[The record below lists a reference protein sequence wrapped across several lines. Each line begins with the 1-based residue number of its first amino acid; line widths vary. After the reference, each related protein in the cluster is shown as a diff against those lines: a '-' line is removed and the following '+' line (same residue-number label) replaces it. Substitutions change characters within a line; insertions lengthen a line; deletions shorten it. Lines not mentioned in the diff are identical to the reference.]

1 MKLNRRILAVVGAT
15 LALSAIGATQLKAVL
30 KLVGVG
36 AAVSKFGP
44 DINKGINKLANRS
57 DSKTVATKVVPIL
70 TAGLGGGQTIG
81 AAQVM
86 GSPAAVAKVT
96 AVAQLEQDFF
106 GKEVR
111 LRAMIPISSKDVI
124 KDIKAVPG
132 VGVSGIVDLKL

>member
-1 MKLNRRILAVVGAT
+1 MNRRIIAVLGAT
-15 LALSAIGATQLKAVL
+15 LALTAIGATQLKAVL

-44 DINKGINKLANRS
+44 DINKGINKLAHRT

-86 GSPAAVAKVT
+86 GSPAAIAKVN

-106 GKEVR
+106 GHEIR
-111 LRAMIPISSKDVI
+111 LRAMIPIASKDVI